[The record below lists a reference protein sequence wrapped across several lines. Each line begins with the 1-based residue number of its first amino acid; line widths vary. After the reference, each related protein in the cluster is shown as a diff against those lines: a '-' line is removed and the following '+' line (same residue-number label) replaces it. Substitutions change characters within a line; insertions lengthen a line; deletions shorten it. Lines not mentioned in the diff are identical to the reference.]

1 MTKLTI
7 LTPADK
13 LAEIRRLYFATTR
26 RTVEADLA
34 RAVQLLKSMDTEDE
48 RERVRVYM
56 DGLAQMRA
64 DWARSSP
71 RPGEP
76 GKPGGPGRVASRPGR
91 AGKAGGRNDSKPPK
105 RG

>member
-1 MTKLTI
+1 MNKLNI

-26 RTVEADLA
+26 QTIDADLT
-34 RAVQLLKSMDTEDE
+34 RAVQLLTSMDTDDE

-56 DGLAQMRA
+56 DGLAQMRSE
-64 DWARSSP
+64 WARSSP
-71 RPGEP
+71 KAGRPG
-76 GKPGGPGRVASRPGR
+76 GPGGPGRE
-91 AGKAGGRNDSKPPK
+91 AGKPGTARQAVGRKDSKPPK